1 MTMKPGLRKFALT
14 AHITLSVGWLGAV
27 SGFLALA
34 VAGLTSHD
42 AQLVRG
48 LYLAMGVTG
57 RYAIV
62 PLCLASLL
70 TGLVMSLGAK
80 WGLFRHYWV
89 MTKFLLTI
97 VSTLI
102 LFGFMRTLSHLGALA
117 ADATMSIDELRNLSQ
132 SPVLHSGGGLLVLL
146 VNTMLSVYKPWGR
159 TRYGLRKQHE
169 QREVLPVDL
178 PSHPESDLEAVLGST
193 SKAPRWVS
201 VVGILAIVLTLLFL
215 VAHLIGGGMRSH

>member
-1 MTMKPGLRKFALT
+1 MKPSLRKFALT

-27 SGFLALA
+27 AGFLALA
-34 VAGLTSHD
+34 VASLTGHD

-57 RYAIV
+57 WYVIV

-70 TGLVMSLGAK
+70 TGLVVSLGTK

-102 LFGFMRTLSHLGALA
+102 LFGFMQTLSHIGALA
-117 ADATMSIDELRNLSQ
+117 ADTTMSIDELRNLSQ

-146 VNTMLSVYKPWGR
+146 VNTMLSVYKPWSR

-178 PSHPESDLEAVLGST
+178 SAPLESDLGVVMGSI
-193 SKAPRWVS
+193 SKTPRWVS

-215 VAHLIGGGMRSH
+215 IAHLIGGGIRSH

>member
-1 MTMKPGLRKFALT
+1 MKPNLRKFALT

-27 SGFLALA
+27 AGFLALS

-42 AQLVRG
+42 AQLARG

-57 RYAIV
+57 WYAIA

-70 TGLVMSLGAK
+70 TGLVMSLGTE
-80 WGLFRHYWV
+80 WGLFRRYWV
-89 MTKFLLTI
+89 MAKFLLTI
-97 VSTLI
+97 VSILI
-102 LFGFMRTLSHLGALA
+102 LFGFMQTLSHIVALA
-117 ADATMSIDELRNLSQ
+117 ADTTMSIDELRKLSR
-132 SPVLHSGGGLLVLL
+132 SPVLHSGGALLVLL

-178 PSHPESDLEAVLGST
+178 PSRPESDEEAALGSI
-193 SKAPRWVS
+193 SKTPRLVS
-201 VVGILAIVLTLLFL
+201 MIGILAIVLMLVFL

>member
-1 MTMKPGLRKFALT
+1 MKPNLRRFALT

-27 SGFLALA
+27 AGFLALA
-34 VAGLTSHD
+34 IAGLTGHD

-57 RYAIV
+57 WYAIV

-70 TGLVMSLGAK
+70 TGLVISLGTT

-89 MTKFLLTI
+89 LAKFLLTI
-97 VSTLI
+97 ISTLI
-102 LFGFMRTLSHLGALA
+102 LFGFMQTLSHIGDLA
-117 ADATMSIDELRNLSQ
+117 ADTTKSIVELRNLYK

-159 TRYGLRKQHE
+159 TRYGLNKQHK

-178 PSHPESDLEAVLGST
+178 LSHPDSDVEAVLGST
-193 SKAPRWVS
+193 SKTPRWVS
-201 VVGILAIVLTLLFL
+201 VVGIIAIVLTLLFL
-215 VAHLIGGGMRSH
+215 VAHLFGGGMRIH

>member
-1 MTMKPGLRKFALT
+1 MKPSLRKFALT

-27 SGFLALA
+27 AGFLALA
-34 VAGLTSHD
+34 VAGLISQD
-42 AQLVRG
+42 AQLVHG

-57 RYAIV
+57 WYAIV

-70 TGLVMSLGAK
+70 TGLVMSLGTK

-97 VSTLI
+97 VSALI
-102 LFGFMRTLSHLGALA
+102 LFGFMQTLNHIGVLA
-117 ADATMSIDELRNLSQ
+117 ADTTMSIDKLRNMSQ

-159 TRYGLRKQHE
+159 TRYGLSKQNE
-169 QREVLPVDL
+169 QREVLLGDL
-178 PSHPESDLEAVLGST
+178 PSHPDSDVGDVLGSKT
-193 SKAPRWVS
+193 PRWVS
-201 VVGILAIVLTLLFL
+201 VIGILAIVLTLLFL
-215 VAHLIGGGMRSH
+215 IAHLIGGGIPRHLS